1 MNPLVTVNMPNV
13 LVVGATR
20 GLGAE
25 IAQHYARNEFSVTG
39 TARSPDKPKGLHHD
53 INWITDIDI
62 ATPDAGRRIVSGL
75 KGHKQDIV
83 VVTAGFFPKETFEE
97 LDWEAELKTYTICA
111 VGPTF
116 VVQAL
121 ARAGLLRKREG
132 QGSTGA
138 KVVLVS
144 SEAGSIALRHESEG
158 GAMYAHHG
166 SKAALNMVGKLLSFN
181 LKEEDV
187 AVAMV
192 HPGFMRT
199 EMTKGVGFDKVSCLV
214 LRLRTLSFWASANL
228 RGSSGMMEGP

>member
-1 MNPLVTVNMPNV
+1 MPNV

-25 IAQHYARNEFSVTG
+25 VAQYYAKKEYSVTG
-39 TARSPDKPKGLHHD
+39 TARSTPPKGLHHD
-53 INWITDIDI
+53 INWISGVDI
-62 ATPDAGRRIVSGL
+62 AEEGAGKTIVEGL

-83 VVTAGFFPKETFEE
+83 VVTAGFFPKETFDEP
-97 LDWEAELKTYTICA
+97 DWEAELKTYKICSI
-111 VGPTF
+111 GPLF

-121 ARAGLLRKREG
+121 SKAGLLKK
-132 QGSTGA
+132 GS
-138 KVVLVS
+138 KVILLS

-166 SKAALNMVGKLLSFN
+166 SKAALNMVGKLLSMN
-181 LKEEDV
+181 LKDDGV

-199 EMTKGVGFDKVSCLV
+199 EMTKGVGFDKFWDDGGAVTPDVAAKSLV
-214 LRLRTLSFWASANL
+214 EWIDTFDMSNTGEFWAP
-228 RGSSGMMEGP
+228 RGPE